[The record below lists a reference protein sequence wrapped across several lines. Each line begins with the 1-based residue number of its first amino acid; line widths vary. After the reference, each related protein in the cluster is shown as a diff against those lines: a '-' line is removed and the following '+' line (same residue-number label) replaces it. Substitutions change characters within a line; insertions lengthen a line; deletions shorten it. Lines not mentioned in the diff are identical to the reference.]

1 MKKTISFIF
10 LSFAALILT
19 GCFTPTQ
26 STVEFLNDK
35 GEVVKRVHASESL
48 AKTIVDA
55 YKDHTIISYN
65 NGWQVVLKATM
76 TTTENPFPTI
86 EFGMGKNDKAAFL
99 LHKDHDIAIMPYL
112 VKQIRDSEIK
122 FTYKETSASITA
134 GSDIDD
140 PLTVVGRDLK
150 KLPRPLYA
158 WSNGSSIVYTLSA
171 VPKVGDKAV
180 GKSMLTGRLSSVGEI
195 TSVSDQSVVIEKT
208 AYARNTK
215 EDKQPNIAKQNMTSS
230 AQKEAGPTVQP
241 VQPVTSVS
249 AVNQEAAK

>member
-48 AKTIVDA
+48 AKTIVSA

-76 TTTENPFPTI
+76 TTTENPFPTV

-99 LHKDHDIAIMPYL
+99 LHKDHDLAIMPYL

-122 FTYKETSASITA
+122 FTYKDSSASITA
-134 GSDIDD
+134 GSDVND

-158 WSNGSSIVYTLSA
+158 WVNGSSVVYTLSA
-171 VPKVGDKAV
+171 TPKIGDKAV

-195 TSVSDQSVVIEKT
+195 TSASDQAIIIEKT
-208 AYARNTK
+208 AYTRNAK
-215 EDKQPNIAKQNMTSS
+215 EDKQPNIVKQASESATVKEQTSV
-230 AQKEAGPTVQP
+230 AQP
-241 VQPVTSVS
+241 VQPVTSVNT
-249 AVNQEAAK
+249 VNQEAVK

>member
-1 MKKTISFIF
+1 MKNAIVSFIVSCSTLF
-10 LSFAALILT
+10 LS

-26 STVEFLNDK
+26 STVEFLNEK
-35 GEVVKRVHASESL
+35 GEVIKRVHASESL

-76 TTTENPFPTI
+76 TNTENPFPTV
-86 EFGMGKNDKAAFL
+86 EFGMGKNDKATFL
-99 LHKDHDIAIMPYL
+99 LHKDHDIAVMPYL

-122 FTYKETSASITA
+122 FTYKETSASVVS
-134 GSDIDD
+134 GSDNSD

-158 WSNGSSIVYTLSA
+158 WSNGSTIVYTLSA
-171 VPKVGDKAV
+171 APKVGDRVV
-180 GKSMLTGRLSSVGEI
+180 GKSMLTGRLSPVGEI

-208 AYARNTK
+208 AYARNAK
-215 EDKQPNIAKQNMTSS
+215 EDKQPNIAKSKNDNAESKETPS
-230 AQKEAGPTVQP
+230 AVQP
-241 VQPVTSVS
+241 VQPVTSVNV
-249 AVNQEAAK
+249 VNQEAAK